1 MYISYNYPIVN
12 LWEFNLPRFAQ
23 LSDAVRNLTLAK
35 VGLRFC
41 LDREDLQLPY
51 PLVMTNIAIEKS
63 PFSMGK
69 FTISMAIFH
78 SDVCLP
84 GGLYMGIA

>member
-12 LWEFNLPRFAQ
+12 LWEFNLRRFAQ

-41 LDREDLQLPY
+41 LDREDLQQLPSG
-51 PLVMTNIAIEKS
+51 N
-63 PFSMGK
+63 
-69 FTISMAIFH
+69 
-78 SDVCLP
+78 D
-84 GGLYMGIA
+84 